1 MSLVSVATTATT
13 STVKLI
19 HGSITVDLLQAF
31 NMQRLHDSI
40 INANPVDP
48 NCTITQIQIPFI
60 NLNFKDIGIINPIS
74 DIKAAISRLY
84 SALMRELLKP
94 IWDILKALVKAL
106 EKFISIVVDLT
117 LPILNLQIDDLFSS
131 DLYDRI
137 KLAITNLYYKEKQK
151 IIDILNKLN
160 IPYPFFKDFTSIEKE
175 IEHLVDKIMHSLWDS
190 LFKTIFKIIN
200 AIETALTAFDLAT
213 YGIPTLS
220 TIWSKIK
227 QAILQEI
234 LQFLESPPSIAD
246 LDAAIKK
253 FVEAELKK
261 AENTYYE
268 IMQKIK
274 DFKLPIFGSP
284 FDWHLPLN
292 IKVNIPNLDYDKL
305 LNDIKIWIN
314 SFLVQL
320 ISKFMQLIDDILK
333 VFGLTFVIPK
343 ITIPFILMESCQEP
357 ITINQL
363 QFA

>member
-1 MSLVSVATTATT
+1 
-13 STVKLI
+13 
-19 HGSITVDLLQAF
+19 
-31 NMQRLHDSI
+31 
-40 INANPVDP
+40 
-48 NCTITQIQIPFI
+48 
-60 NLNFKDIGIINPIS
+60 
-74 DIKAAISRLY
+74 
-84 SALMRELLKP
+84 
-94 IWDILKALVKAL
+94 
-106 EKFISIVVDLT
+106 
-117 LPILNLQIDDLFSS
+117 
-131 DLYDRI
+131 
-137 KLAITNLYYKEKQK
+137 
-151 IIDILNKLN
+151 
-160 IPYPFFKDFTSIEKE
+160 
-175 IEHLVDKIMHSLWDS
+175 